1 MDSYIFELDKN
12 VTRTA
17 ISYHNRFGIRV
28 DADLYLAKDF
38 DKTEKHAAVIIG
50 GPYGG
55 TKEQAPGVYANQLA
69 KRGFVAVA
77 FDPSFYGYSG
87 GHPREVS
94 SPEIYTEDFSAGVDY
109 LGVQDFVDR
118 NRIAALGVC
127 GSGGFAL
134 SAAQVDPRIKAVVTA
149 SMYDISRYIRDGLG
163 NTMTDE
169 QRKATQKMIAEQ
181 RWEDFKTGRPALDHS
196 RADQMQ
202 ALVEKN
208 PNPVLKEFADFY
220 AQPRGYAHNATAEHT
235 LSSNLAFMN
244 FELLD
249 HLADISPRPVLLIAG
264 ENAHSL
270 YFSQDAYKQ
279 LKDPKELYIVPGANH
294 VDLYDKVDLIPFD
307 KIESFLKENLDN

>member
-1 MDSYIFELDKN
+1 MDNYIFDLDEN
-12 VTRTA
+12 VTRTPV
-17 ISYHNRFGIRV
+17 SYDNRYGIKLSG
-28 DADLYLAKDF
+28 DLYLPKNF
-38 DKTEKHAAVIIG
+38 DKSQKHAAVVIG

-55 TKEQAPGVYANQLA
+55 TKEQSAGLYANQLA
-69 KRGFVAVA
+69 KRGFVALA

-87 GHPREVS
+87 GKYREVS
-94 SPEIYTEDFSAGVDY
+94 SPDIYTEDFSAGVDF
-109 LGVQDFVDR
+109 LGVQEFVDR
-118 NRIAALGVC
+118 QRIAALGIC

-149 SMYDISRYIRDGLG
+149 SMYDISRYVRDGLG

-169 QRKATQKMIAEQ
+169 QRKATQKQLAEQ
-181 RWEDFKTGRPALDHS
+181 RWEDFKTGRPALDNS
-196 RADQMQ
+196 RAQQMH
-202 ALVEKN
+202 ALIEDN

-244 FELLD
+244 YELLD

-264 ENAHSL
+264 DQAHSL

-279 LKDPKELYIVPGANH
+279 LKDPKELYLVKGAGH
-294 VDLYDKVDLIPFD
+294 VDLYDKLDLIPFD
-307 KIESFLKENLDN
+307 KIEDFLKKALA